1 MSSIHS
7 VVIKS
12 VKRLPPDSTTP
23 LAKRNTSS
31 ITNYLTV
38 HDNSLEAVLA
48 RMTAS
53 DGLPFRIFA
62 TSVEMRKS
70 LASRGFEVPKSANT
84 IRDMVMKYGQSIRQ
98 KYKIE
103 LQGLKLQ
110 GKQFS
115 LSFDEW
121 TSTKN
126 RRYLN
131 VNVHIK
137 SKFWNL
143 GLARILGS
151 LPAQDCIKHIE
162 ERLDLFGL
170 NLHDDIICI
179 TTDGAAVMQ
188 KVGKLISCEQQ
199 LCFVH
204 ALHLGVWMSYTKN
217 LNPYHRMN

>member
-1 MSSIHS
+1 MSTNNNFQESSHRVIERTPVWEYFLREQTGELAKCKKCQKLLKTTGGSTSSLHKHMSSIHS

-12 VKRLPPDSTTP
+12 VKRPPPDSTTP

-48 RMTAS
+48 RMTAG

-143 GLARILGS
+143 
-151 LPAQDCIKHIE
+151 
-162 ERLDLFGL
+162 
-170 NLHDDIICI
+170 
-179 TTDGAAVMQ
+179 
-188 KVGKLISCEQQ
+188 
-199 LCFVH
+199 
-204 ALHLGVWMSYTKN
+204 
-217 LNPYHRMN
+217 